1 MTRPEDSLT
10 VGGGAA
16 HQRQAPGADRL
27 VNGLVYQIRFFEK
40 ATMNHEELFL
50 SWRLNALNAWENSNL
65 PPTYEWQK
73 EVKSVSALIRIFS
86 IGSSDPSLSNCPG
99 PNPTMIFLFTTK
111 GYFLNKKFG
120 NILSWTSVDC
130 YGTLNPQFHFDLL
143 LFHLAQGL
151 RTLPLTLKSAKNFFY
166 FTFLKVVPETKCLP

>member
-50 SWRLNALNAWENSNL
+50 SWRLNALNAWENSHL

-111 GYFLNKKFG
+111 GWFFEQKIWKHLILNFCRLLWDTKSTISLWSVAFS
-120 NILSWTSVDC
+120 LSA
-130 YGTLNPQFHFDLL
+130 GP
-143 LFHLAQGL
+143 
-151 RTLPLTLKSAKNFFY
+151 
-166 FTFLKVVPETKCLP
+166 